1 MDLKLIIIPP
11 DDALNNNIYSYKLGD
26 GEYHDMAL
34 LNYSNQNKL
43 EYNDILS
50 LVKNGYIVINTVNND
65 YITFAPENLS
75 EKQLSY
81 IKYLFDSVE
90 DINMKLAFVGI
101 RFNNVG
107 KVSCYDDVLT
117 IYNNLNQKERNGMNV
132 R

>member
-1 MDLKLIIIPP
+1 
-11 DDALNNNIYSYKLGD
+11 
-26 GEYHDMAL
+26 MAL
-34 LNYSNQNKL
+34 FNYCNKNEL

-50 LVKNGYIVINTVNND
+50 LAKNGYVVINTVNND

-75 EKQLSY
+75 EKQLIY
-81 IKYLFDSVE
+81 IKYLFDSVK

-107 KVSCYDDVLT
+107 KVSCYDDILT
-117 IYNNLNQKERNGMNV
+117 IYNNFNQKERNGMNV